1 MLTTLASRTLAATTA
16 IQAAAACAAL
26 TIPSIAPVIAAQL
39 GVADSTIGTYI
50 SFLYVGASTAA
61 LAGGGVVLRY
71 GAIRLSQ
78 ACLLLCA
85 AGLLLTL
92 LLMLGGGVAALAAM
106 AVSAVMIGVGY
117 GPITPASSHVLA
129 RTTPPD
135 RMALMFSIK
144 QTGVPAGTA
153 LAGVLAPALTVAF
166 GWPVA
171 VITIAVGCLVIALA
185 SQPLRAPLDA
195 DRDPTAPFSVRMLVE
210 GLALVARSASL
221 RTMALV
227 SFVYAG
233 MQMAVSGFMVSYLHG
248 EVGLGLVV
256 AGGAL
261 TAANVAGVVA
271 RIAWGSV
278 SDRTGRPRATL
289 ATIGLLMAAASVAAA
304 LFSASWPLVAIFA
317 VAAALG
323 ATAIGWNGVYLSEVA
338 RLAPAGQAGLAT
350 GGCLFFTF
358 VGVVILPFLFGWL
371 QRASGSYAVCFV
383 TASTVCLAVALLLFV
398 SGPRGA

>member
-1 MLTTLASRTLAATTA
+1 LPTLASRTLAATTA

-26 TIPSIAPVIAAQL
+26 TIPSIAPVIAVQL

-50 SFLYVGASTAA
+50 SLLYLGASTAA

-78 ACLLLCA
+78 VCLMLCS

-92 LLMLGGGVAALAAM
+92 ALMLGGRAAGLAAI
-106 AVSAVMIGVGY
+106 ALSAVLIGVGY

-171 VITIAVGCLVIALA
+171 LIAIAIGCLVIALA
-185 SQPLRAPLDA
+185 SQPLRAPLDV
-195 DRDPTAPFSVRMLVE
+195 DRDPKAPFSAR
-210 GLALVARSASL
+210 ALVGGLEMVVRAPSL

-248 EVGLGLVV
+248 EVGLGLVT

-278 SDRTGRPRATL
+278 SDRTARPRATL
-289 ATIGLLMAAASVAAA
+289 ATIGVLMAAASAAAA
-304 LFSASWPLVAIFA
+304 LFSASWPLVAIFG

-323 ATAIGWNGVYLSEVA
+323 ATAIGWNGVYLAEVA
-338 RLAPAGQAGLAT
+338 RLAPEGQAGLAT

-383 TASTVCLAVALLLFV
+383 TAAAVCLAVALLLLI
-398 SGPRGA
+398 SGRRAG